1 MNSILLLDHETPQKL
16 LVPAFPVLNTGRESL
31 QSLLELFSAV
41 YLNQL
46 GRAALMD
53 RQETKYIF
61 RDKKISNLLPE
72 LKAAYRV
79 LEIGGLRICNYRT
92 VYYDTPDYLFF
103 QQHQRGAG
111 QRWKIRQR
119 TYLDSQQNFLE
130 VKHKDNRKRTRKKR
144 IETENHLDRFTK
156 SEGRFLSANLPFPVE
171 ELHPTLEVRYTRTT
185 LVNND
190 NLERITLDSRLAF
203 DNGRDALTL
212 DGLMIAE
219 VKQAG
224 YNPGSPFM
232 AQLKTRGIRSS
243 SFSKY
248 CIGISLLNPEIKHNR
263 FKPILHQVDNLLAGD
278 KKHERIY

>member
-1 MNSILLLDHETPQKL
+1 M
-16 LVPAFPVLNTGRESL
+16 
-31 QSLLELFSAV
+31 LEQFSPV
-41 YLNQL
+41 YLDQL

-72 LKAAYRV
+72 LKADYRV
-79 LEIGGLRICNYRT
+79 LDIEGLRICNYRT

-119 TYLDSQQNFLE
+119 TYLNSQRNFLE

-144 IETENHLDRFTK
+144 IETENNLDRFTK
-156 SEGRFLSANLPFPVE
+156 SEGRFLSATLPFPVE
-171 ELHPTLEVRYTRTT
+171 ELHPILEVRYTRTT

-203 DNGRDALTL
+203 DNGQTSLAL

-232 AQLKTRGIRSS
+232 AQLKMKGIRSS
-243 SFSKY
+243 AFSKY
-248 CIGISLLNPEIKHNR
+248 CIGISLLNPGIKHNR
-263 FKPILHQVDNLLAGD
+263 FKPTLHQVDNLLAGD

>member
-1 MNSILLLDHETPQKL
+1 MNSVLLLNHETPQKL
-16 LVPAFPVLNTGRESL
+16 LIHVFPVLNTGREPL
-31 QSLLELFSAV
+31 QSLLGQFSPV
-41 YLNQL
+41 YLDQL

-61 RDKKISNLLPE
+61 RDENISNLLPE
-72 LKAAYRV
+72 LIADHRV
-79 LEIGGLRICNYRT
+79 LDIEGLRICNYRT
-92 VYYDTPDYLFF
+92 VYYDTSDFLFF

-119 TYLDSQQNFLE
+119 TYLDSQKNFLE

-144 IETENHLDRFTK
+144 IETENYLDRFTK
-156 SEGRFLSANLPFPVE
+156 SEGRFLSATLPFPVE
-171 ELHPTLEVRYTRTT
+171 ELHPILEVRYTRTT

-190 NLERITLDSRLAF
+190 NPERITLDSRLSF
-203 DNGRDALTL
+203 DNGRTALAL

-232 AQLKTRGIRSS
+232 AQLKKRGIRPSG
-243 SFSKY
+243 FSKY
-248 CIGISLLNPEIKHNR
+248 CVGISLLNPGVKHNR
-263 FKPILHQVDNLLAGD
+263 FKPTLHQVDNLLAGD
-278 KKHERIY
+278 KKHERI